1 MRTALWANSLLT
13 GKNTGNFMH
22 FVCAF
27 LKPVAVGASFCSA
40 YALGANARL
49 EIKQGIFRDVSGNLI
64 RLSGNSC
71 GRIREFLRRAFWP
84 LRSAA
89 DERRLREWNGGLP
102 NGSAKPGICFHQLDR
117 GTR

>member
-1 MRTALWANSLLT
+1 MRT

-84 LRSAA
+84 LHSSGWMVCA
-89 DERRLREWNGGLP
+89 DGHHPKFRF
-102 NGSAKPGICFHQLDR
+102 PGWVSVAVLAI
-117 GTR
+117 